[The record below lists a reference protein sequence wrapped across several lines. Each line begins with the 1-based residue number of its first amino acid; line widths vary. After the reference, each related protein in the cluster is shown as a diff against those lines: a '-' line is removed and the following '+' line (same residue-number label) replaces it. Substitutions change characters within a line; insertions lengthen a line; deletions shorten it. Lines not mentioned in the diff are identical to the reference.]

1 MEYAEVNIFR
11 IFPGGA
17 LAFVDICDQN
27 YVVAPFA
34 VWQAHSGLPAG
45 HHIIVIAEYKMHNL
59 APWLWNTSKYFLTLL
74 LDSSF
79 PDQIIWN
86 MLIFYFSYWECVK
99 CWRQLF
105 EVK

>member
-1 MEYAEVNIFR
+1 M
-11 IFPGGA
+11 
-17 LAFVDICDQN
+17 DICDQN

-59 APWLWNTSKYFLTLL
+59 APWTWNTSKYLLTLL

-79 PDQIIWN
+79 PEQIIWN
-86 MLIFYFSYWECVK
+86 KLIVYFSYWECVK
-99 CWRQLF
+99 CWRHF
-105 EVK
+105 FAVK